1 MELSDW
7 LLVPADVRNDML
19 PSLLL
24 QALKTRNT
32 LQRFTSLCGSPGTD
46 IALAALL
53 CPNPLLTEVT
63 TVYTYSQTL
72 SVLSA
77 FRSVRKCHFHA
88 PHQPVDLTPLQNLPF
103 LQDLQLTTGHFYHLK
118 FKHHLS
124 SLHLTAAVLDGQGAC
139 NCVNTLHTLTL
150 VNSRLSGIHT
160 LGLSACTALRNLSC
174 RNSIIEATDPYES
187 CVTSARAPT
196 RVPLGVGAMY
206 KLTNLFFVFE
216 GLQTGNCHVSRLD
229 WVCKLTNLRSLCLI
243 YNDQTK
249 HV

>member
-77 FRSVRKCHFHA
+77 FRSIRKCHFHA
-88 PHQPVDLTPLQNLPF
+88 PHEPVDLTPLQSLPF
-103 LQDLQLTTGHFYHLK
+103 LLDLQLTTGHFYHLGYT
-118 FKHHLS
+118 HQLS
-124 SLHLTAAVLDGQGAC
+124 SLPLTAAVLEGHWAC
-139 NCVNTLHTLTL
+139 NCVNTLHSLTL
-150 VNSRLSGIHT
+150 VSSRLSGVHT
-160 LGLSACTALRNLSC
+160 LGLSACTALKNLCC
-174 RNSIIEATDPYES
+174 RNS
-187 CVTSARAPT
+187 
-196 RVPLGVGAMY
+196 
-206 KLTNLFFVFE
+206 
-216 GLQTGNCHVSRLD
+216 
-229 WVCKLTNLRSLCLI
+229 
-243 YNDQTK
+243 
-249 HV
+249 